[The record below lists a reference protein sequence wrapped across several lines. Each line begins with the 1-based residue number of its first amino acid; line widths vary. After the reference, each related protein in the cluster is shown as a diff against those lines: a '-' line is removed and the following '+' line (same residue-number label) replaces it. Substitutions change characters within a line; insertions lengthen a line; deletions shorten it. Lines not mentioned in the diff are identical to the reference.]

1 MSEGEAMYYGRF
13 IRDARERKGLSL
25 RDAAAKAGITEGGL
39 GKIERDENGVTIRT
53 LQRLAE
59 VYGVPVGDLLP
70 HTEAVPHEDL
80 NPIVRVLEGFS
91 SLEKRIVMN
100 AFRAYLEAFIV
111 EMHREG
117 VRFMRG
123 YGQAERD

>member
-1 MSEGEAMYYGRF
+1 MYYGRF

-53 LQRLAE
+53 LQRLAG
-59 VYGVPVGDLLP
+59 VYEIPIGDLLP
-70 HTEAVPHEDL
+70 HTEVVANEDL
-80 NPIVRVLEGFS
+80 NPIMRVLEGFS

-100 AFRAYLEAFIV
+100 SFCSYLESFV
-111 EMHREG
+111 KEMHREG
-117 VRFMRG
+117 VRFIRG
-123 YGQAERD
+123 HG